1 MSRVL
6 ELGKMPGIKDLPI
19 TIRVK
24 LIKALIAEEE
34 NKTEEAEEF
43 LAQGVEA
50 EAKLAAMKQPR

>member
-6 ELGKMPGIKDLPI
+6 ELGKAPGIKDLPI

-34 NKTEEAEEF
+34 GRAEDAEEL
-43 LAQGVEA
+43 LAQGIEA
-50 EAKLAAMKQPR
+50 EVKLNATRNH